1 MMFLMKA
8 RKQEKLKR
16 GWLGGKHIQ
25 PMNPCLEKLA
35 GIEYSKSYKKKKK
48 KSLSSLS
55 SWRES
60 LKQKAH
66 KEPGLQEIHTG
77 KSRRLQ

>member
-48 KSLSSLS
+48 KKL
-55 SWRES
+55 E
-60 LKQKAH
+60 
-66 KEPGLQEIHTG
+66 
-77 KSRRLQ
+77 